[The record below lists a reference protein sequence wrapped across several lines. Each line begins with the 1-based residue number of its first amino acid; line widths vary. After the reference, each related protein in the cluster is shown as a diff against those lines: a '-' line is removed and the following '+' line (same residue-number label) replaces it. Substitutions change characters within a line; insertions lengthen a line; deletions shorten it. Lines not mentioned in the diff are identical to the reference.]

1 LSAALWRSIFNV
13 FSKIVTVLC
22 SFNVIESHYIIRT
35 VRMPPLQGPPELCSS
50 SRSSSSSVLRYWS
63 ATVFLS
69 FSFASARA
77 LSRAVQG
84 LLLLRT
90 QVLLRLSLSIYCLR
104 LSLSFFS
111 LCVLSRRNLT
121 HTHIIQAIHSLLQ
134 RRK

>member
-69 FSFASARA
+69 FSFVSTRA

-90 QVLLRLSLSIYCLR
+90 QVLLRLSLSIYYLR

-111 LCVLSRRNLT
+111 LSRRNLT